1 MQPDRTARA
10 RQKSCADVALPTGR
24 GIERNVMKRTVVVA
38 EDDEAIRE
46 LILHHLAC
54 EGFEGVGASDGLSAI
69 RKVREGCDLIVLDLG
84 LPGLDGF
91 EVARRARDI
100 RAGLPILVLSARS
113 GEIDRLLGFE
123 LGIDDF
129 VAKPFSPRELVARV
143 RAILRRHGL
152 DAELPV
158 DRVLRFGDLEID
170 VAAREVRMRGLDLA
184 CKPREFALL
193 LELARNPGV
202 AIARER
208 LIDRV
213 WGAAFV
219 GDERTVDVHVSRLR
233 ARLEGHAPLR
243 STLRSVHGFG
253 YKFVPP

>member
-1 MQPDRTARA
+1 
-10 RQKSCADVALPTGR
+10 
-24 GIERNVMKRTVVVA
+24 MKRTVLVA

-54 EGFEGVGASDGLSAI
+54 EGFEGHGAPDGLSAI
-69 RKVREGCDLIVLDLG
+69 RKVREGCDLLVLDLG

-91 EVARRARDI
+91 EVARRARAL
-100 RAGLPILVLSARS
+100 RAALPILVLSARS

-129 VAKPFSPRELVARV
+129 VAKPFSPRELVARI

-152 DAELPV
+152 DAEVAV

-170 VAAREVRMRGLDLA
+170 VAAREVRMQGEDLA
-184 CKPREFALL
+184 CKPREFSLL
-193 LELARNPGV
+193 LELARHPGV

-233 ARLEGHAPLR
+233 ARLEGHAQLR
-243 STLRSVHGFG
+243 AILRSVHGFG

>member
-1 MQPDRTARA
+1 M
-10 RQKSCADVALPTGR
+10 
-24 GIERNVMKRTVVVA
+24 VA

-54 EGFEGVGASDGLSAI
+54 EGFLGVGAADGMSAM
-69 RKVREGCDLIVLDLG
+69 RKVREGCDLLVLDLG

-91 EVARRARDI
+91 EVARRVREL
-100 RAGLPILVLSARS
+100 RAALPILVLSARS

-123 LGIDDF
+123 LGIDDY

-143 RAILRRHGL
+143 RAILRRHGIETG
-152 DAELPV
+152 APTQ
-158 DRVLRFGDLEID
+158 RILRFGELEID
-170 VAAREVRMRGLDLA
+170 ASAREVRLAGVDIA
-184 CKPREFALL
+184 CKPREFELL

-202 AIARER
+202 AIPREL

-213 WGAAFV
+213 WGASFS

-233 ARLEGHAPLR
+233 ARLDGHALLR

>member
-1 MQPDRTARA
+1 
-10 RQKSCADVALPTGR
+10 
-24 GIERNVMKRTVVVA
+24 MKRTVLVA

-54 EGFEGVGASDGLSAI
+54 EGFAGVGAPDGLSAV
-69 RKVREGCDLIVLDLG
+69 RKVREGCDLIILDLG

-91 EVARRARDI
+91 EVARRAREI
-100 RAGLPILVLSARS
+100 RASLPILVLSARS

-152 DAELPV
+152 DAEVAV

-170 VAAREVRMRGLDLA
+170 VAAREVRMQGEDLA
-184 CKPREFALL
+184 CKPREFSLL
-193 LELARNPGV
+193 LELARHPGV

-213 WGAAFV
+213 WGAAFA

-233 ARLEGHAPLR
+233 ARLEGYARLR
-243 STLRSVHGFG
+243 ATLRSVHGFG

>member
-1 MQPDRTARA
+1 
-10 RQKSCADVALPTGR
+10 
-24 GIERNVMKRTVVVA
+24 MKRTVLVA

-54 EGFEGVGASDGLSAI
+54 EGFAGVGVADGLSAI

-91 EVARRARDI
+91 EVARRARAL
-100 RAGLPILVLSARS
+100 RASLPILVLSARS

-152 DAELPV
+152 DAELAV

-170 VAAREVRMRGLDLA
+170 VAAREVRMQGEDLA
-184 CKPREFALL
+184 CKPREFSLL
-193 LELARNPGV
+193 LELARHPGV
-202 AIARER
+202 AIARES

-213 WGAAFV
+213 WGGAFV

-233 ARLEGHAPLR
+233 ARLEGHARLR
-243 STLRSVHGFG
+243 ATLRSVHGFG